1 MSCAIDSTGRGY
13 CPHVM
18 PRPEVWEVKILGY
31 LKPKGLKEI
40 MLSCPGSDENAYAEI
55 IQFVHDCFQ
64 GGNGY
69 EALRILHERHA
80 GHSNRWI
87 VTYHQLTTLKARESE
102 SVTDFIIMIKGLK
115 KLYNIL
121 KRLKKT
127 KKCD

>member
-1 MSCAIDSTGRGY
+1 
-13 CPHVM
+13 M

-40 MLSCPGSDENAYAEI
+40 MLSSCPGSDENAYAEI

-102 SVTDFIIMIKGLK
+102 SVTDFIIMIKSLK